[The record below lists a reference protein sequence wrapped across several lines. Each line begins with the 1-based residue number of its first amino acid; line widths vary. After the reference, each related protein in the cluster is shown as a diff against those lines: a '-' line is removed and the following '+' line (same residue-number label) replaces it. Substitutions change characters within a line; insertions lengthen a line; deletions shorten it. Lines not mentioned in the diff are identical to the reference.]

1 MAVTCSTNNEKFL
14 RQLAGAVRRCVNRC
28 GVLLFLFVLQPV
40 LAQTEPIEHTIEVDG
55 HPMALWEKSVPEPKG
70 HILLHHG
77 RTWSSLPDFDLQV
90 PGEELSLMDG
100 FNTLG
105 YSVWALDA
113 RGYGKTPRDNTG
125 WNTPDRA
132 ALDLAA
138 CAGLAACEKRRSK
151 PCLGVVLRLNGG
163 ATDCTEASRGNS
175 LGHSVWLPHRSR
187 CCGTRDVFSIRSP
200 RKANYQGSGRI
211 RFHCAGVY
219 IAAGNRYLRQCCD
232 ESRSDQGRLESVASM
247 ECARWRAA
255 SVADSTASG
264 RIRPASGYR
273 CPCAILRQDCQ
284 SQQAMDCSGR
294 GRSCR
299 LARDPT
305 GKANKIHYR
314 FYRMASPL
322 AVSDFITAP

>member
-14 RQLAGAVRRCVNRC
+14 RQLVGAVRRCVNRC

-132 ALDLAA
+132 ALDLA
-138 CAGLAACEKRRSK
+138 GVLDWLLAR
-151 PCLGVVLRLNGG
+151 NG
-163 ATDCTEASRGNS
+163 EAS
-175 LGHSVWLPHRSR
+175 HVWGWS
-187 CCGTRDVFSIRSP
+187 
-200 RKANYQGSGRI
+200 YGSM
-211 RFHCAGVY
+211 
-219 IAAGNRYLRQCCD
+219 
-232 ESRSDQGRLESVASM
+232 VAQLTAQRHP
-247 ECARWRAA
+247 EAIA
-255 SVADSTASG
+255 SVTLF
-264 RIRPASGYR
+264 GY
-273 CPCAILRQDCQ
+273 PTDPDAVVPEDGEQLALPTLLL
-284 SQQAMDCSGR
+284 QAEFD
-294 GRSCR
+294 
-299 LARDPT
+299 
-305 GKANKIHYR
+305 
-314 FYRMASPL
+314 PL
-322 AVSDFITAP
+322 ADTDAHARFFAKIANPNKQWIVLAGGDHAALLETPRAKLIKSTIDFIEWLAH